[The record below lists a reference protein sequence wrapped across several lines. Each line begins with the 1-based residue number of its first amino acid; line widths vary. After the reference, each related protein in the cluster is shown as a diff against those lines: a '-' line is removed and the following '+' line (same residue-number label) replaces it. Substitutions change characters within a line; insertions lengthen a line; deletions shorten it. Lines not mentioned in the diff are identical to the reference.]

1 MIATVETKR
10 ETQGVIASIGGIKL
24 PLELDRIHLFGRSG
38 KQQLSF
44 RFAFR
49 EVPFSCIAERQN
61 GRPTLALIGD
71 FGALPYT
78 AEDPERRR
86 AVQAVLATAQQRSG
100 LRWAVTPQQQIEVK
114 GDIALD
120 LPLTSMALV
129 AGAVTLL
136 LRVRPYLE
144 LLLESLSAPAQ
155 RGGSVTT

>member
-1 MIATVETKR
+1 MTATVETKR

-24 PLELDRIHLFGRSG
+24 PLELDRIHLFGRG
-38 KQQLSF
+38 AKQQLSF
-44 RFAFR
+44 RFAFH
-49 EVPFSCIAERQN
+49 EVPFSCIAERQD
-61 GRPTLALIGD
+61 GRPTLALAGD

-86 AVQAVLATAQQRSG
+86 AVQAVLAAAQRRSG

-120 LPLTSMALV
+120 LPLTPMALV

-144 LLLESLSAPAQ
+144 LLLECLSAPAQ
-155 RGGSVTT
+155 RGGSVTI